1 MKKAR
6 IYFYFSVLLFVLMW
20 VCAYTGLMSWLLWPT
35 NICLALHGA
44 FAIVLGVGSIIL
56 FVWAMLEIDNE

>member
-20 VCAYTGLMSWLLWPT
+20 VCAYTGLMSWMFWSENP
-35 NICLALHGA
+35 CAVLHIMFA
-44 FAIVLGVGSIIL
+44 FTLGVGSIIL